1 MVLGISSYY
10 HDSSCAIIIN
20 GKISYAAQEERFTR
34 EKITRATIVLH
45 PDNRSIF
52 QEIIAGRADVMMTD
66 GIEVRLQT
74 GRYPELAGT
83 MAEPFT
89 RAGKAILLSPGSE
102 LTARVDAWLMQPV
115 NRDQI
120 AERLERALDG
130 GK

>member
-1 MVLGISSYY
+1 
-10 HDSSCAIIIN
+10 
-20 GKISYAAQEERFTR
+20 
-34 EKITRATIVLH
+34 
-45 PDNRSIF
+45 
-52 QEIIAGRADVMMTD
+52 MMTD